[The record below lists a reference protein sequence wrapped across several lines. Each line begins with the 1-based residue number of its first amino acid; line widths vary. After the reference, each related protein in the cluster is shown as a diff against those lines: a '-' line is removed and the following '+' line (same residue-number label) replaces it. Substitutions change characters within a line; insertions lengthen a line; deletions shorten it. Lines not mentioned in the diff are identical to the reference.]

1 MGTFKK
7 GILGGFRGK
16 VGSVVGARWRGKFV
30 MRSLPEIDENRT
42 PTEEQ
47 RKVREKFS
55 LVARFLNPMKPIVG
69 KYFGQK
75 QGDKSPFNLATSYH
89 IKEAVLEVGDDFT
102 MDYPKVLI
110 SKGDLSGLQSPVL
123 TAPAA
128 NVLQLDYIDNSGQGL
143 ANADDQL
150 LVVLYVA
157 LLGEYQLFTPAGTRE
172 ETTVNLPLPQYWSGM
187 EINAWATFVD
197 AQGHRAATSS
207 YLGAVTAL

>member
-16 VGSVVGARWRGKFV
+16 VGSVVGARWRGKYV
-30 MRSLPEIDENRT
+30 MRSLPETEDRP
-42 PTEEQ
+42 PTEGQ
-47 RKVREKFS
+47 KKVRERFS

-89 IKEAVLEVGDDFT
+89 IREAVLEVGDDFT

-110 SKGDLSGLQSPVL
+110 SKGDLSGLQSPTL
-123 TAPAA
+123 TATVA
-128 NVLQLDYIDNSGQGL
+128 NVLQLEYTDNTGQGF
-143 ANADDQL
+143 AKAEDPL

-157 LLGEYQLFTPAGTRE
+157 SLSEYQLFTPAGTRE
-172 ETTVNLPLPQYWSGM
+172 ETSVNLPLPPYWSGM

-197 AQGHRAATSS
+197 IEGKRAATST
-207 YLGAVTAL
+207 YLGAVTAV

>member
-1 MGTFKK
+1 MGTIKK

-16 VGSVVGARWRGKFV
+16 VGTVIGARWRGKYV
-30 MRSLPEIDENRT
+30 MRSVPEINEDRL

-47 RKVREKFS
+47 RKVRERFG

-69 KYFGQK
+69 KYFGKK

-89 IKEAVLEVGDDFT
+89 IKEAVLEVGEDFV

-110 SKGDLSGLQSPVL
+110 SKGDLSGLQSPTL
-123 TAPAA
+123 TATVA
-128 NVLQLDYIDNSGQGL
+128 NVLQLDYTDNTGQGF
-143 ANADDQL
+143 AKADDQL

-157 LLGEYQLFTPAGTRE
+157 DLGEYQLFTPAGTRE
-172 ETTVNLPLPQYWSGM
+172 ETAINLPVSQYWSGLV
-187 EINAWATFVD
+187 INAWATFVD
-197 AQGHRAATSS
+197 AEGKRVATST